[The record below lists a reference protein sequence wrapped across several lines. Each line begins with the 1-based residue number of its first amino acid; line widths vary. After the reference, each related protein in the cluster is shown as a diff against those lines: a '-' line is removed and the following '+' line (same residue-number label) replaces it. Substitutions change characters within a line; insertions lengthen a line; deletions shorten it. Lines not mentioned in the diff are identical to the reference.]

1 VTDSGPYHVRVA
13 SVTTGRRVMGA
24 RFVVSC
30 PRWHPGPDHDESMIV
45 ETPQL
50 ISCFIST
57 KSEIL
62 SDHPWVVRVSCA
74 SRGAGGVIGPVSGLG
89 ITAG

>member
-1 VTDSGPYHVRVA
+1 
-13 SVTTGRRVMGA
+13 
-24 RFVVSC
+24 
-30 PRWHPGPDHDESMIV
+30 MIV
-45 ETPQL
+45 ETLQL

-62 SDHPWVVRVSCA
+62 SDHPWAVRVSCA
-74 SRGAGGVIGPVSGLG
+74 GPVSGLG